1 METIAFT
8 SHSKFDDHPAWV
20 PRVPRKRALTELI
33 VVLMMMWAVF
43 LLVGCTKK
51 TETSYTDSSTAA
63 HTDTNYSATNA
74 PASTPPPAAA
84 PAPATMT
91 DANVVAML
99 SEADSSEIAS
109 AKLVLAKSKN
119 ADVKSFAKMMIAE
132 HNKMKADKAT
142 LAKKMNMTP
151 APPANDPMPAAM
163 TQSMSDLNSASTP
176 QAMDSVYISQAVA
189 DHEKDLQEV
198 RDLQITVQAP
208 ELKEALKKAEPVIQK
223 HLDHAKMV
231 QEKLSKK

>member
-1 METIAFT
+1 METFAIRPIT
-8 SHSKFDDHPAWV
+8 SNFEDHPAWV

-51 TETSYTDSSTAA
+51 TETSYNDSAAAA

-74 PASTPPPAAA
+74 PAATPPPTAA
-84 PAPATMT
+84 PTPATMT

-119 ADVKSFAKMMIAE
+119 
-132 HNKMKADKAT
+132 
-142 LAKKMNMTP
+142 
-151 APPANDPMPAAM
+151 
-163 TQSMSDLNSASTP
+163 
-176 QAMDSVYISQAVA
+176 
-189 DHEKDLQEV
+189 
-198 RDLQITVQAP
+198 
-208 ELKEALKKAEPVIQK
+208 
-223 HLDHAKMV
+223 
-231 QEKLSKK
+231 